1 MILCLNT
8 ALLTETAPGL
18 IEKLKTVHYIPYCLF
33 SLHLKIQ
40 TQRSKSFKI
49 IINVLTLNVNLV

>member
-8 ALLTETAPGL
+8 ALLTKTAPGL
-18 IEKLKTVHYIPYCLF
+18 IEKLKTVHYIPYYLF

-40 TQRSKSFKI
+40 TQRSKSFQ
-49 IINVLTLNVNLV
+49 NHN